1 MIEQSRLHRDCM
13 KTRGIYPLFTIFAL
27 TLMFLASVCLA
38 QSANIEVFRDSV
50 IGEVSPYLFGSGD
63 EMSENFSQE
72 GVDSLV
78 SFIGIPLLRMGG
90 ISAEYLDW
98 EANDYNGLWHI
109 DVDTLMIIDTLDFS
123 IDSLLQFCERVGV
136 EPILTVNFQINNPA
150 NAARMVEYCNGDIGT
165 PMGAVRAA
173 RGHPEPYNVVRW
185 CIGNEPDISSAV
197 LSTPWGDWT
206 FYRHFGIPFEDWSL
220 TDSSFVSVADYSA
233 LVGVYIDSMRA
244 HSPIPLKIGGLS
256 LAGDLSWISTV
267 IGENNDKIDWLDIH
281 YYPCWGDTAD
291 TNYYRAW
298 LATPD
303 TGFFSLPFEDW
314 YRQVCDSV
322 EAYSGGYDIPVHIFE
337 FNSGIIMYY
346 DALWWNYLNGLFIAD
361 ILGHFMNVGV
371 PMSSVYCI
379 YDIDPPMAD
388 WWSGAIIRG
397 DTLSMRAA
405 CWVLKLYLDFFG
417 DTFINTTSDV
427 FGLNVYGSVRN
438 DDTLALV
445 VINKNLDSAYTATI
459 NLHGFV
465 SNDTMEI
472 WDITN
477 DTVLAA
483 PWNGT
488 KGIIYRGKY
497 SGDSTTF
504 TYTFPK
510 ASVTALLI
518 ASKSMGI
525 EENTSCKVE
534 NIRLEAYPN
543 PFNSSCAITVSYSA
557 GVAGNSVSTEGKQRN
572 EMTLKVYDLRGNV
585 VWEWSP
591 DRDNRHREMSP
602 ISRTFIWQ
610 PDKTSA
616 SGIYLIRAT
625 TQDGQTITKR
635 IVYLK

>member
-1 MIEQSRLHRDCM
+1 
-13 KTRGIYPLFTIFAL
+13 
-27 TLMFLASVCLA
+27 
-38 QSANIEVFRDSV
+38 
-50 IGEVSPYLFGSGD
+50 
-63 EMSENFSQE
+63 
-72 GVDSLV
+72 
-78 SFIGIPLLRMGG
+78 
-90 ISAEYLDW
+90 
-98 EANDYNGLWHI
+98 
-109 DVDTLMIIDTLDFS
+109 
-123 IDSLLQFCERVGV
+123 
-136 EPILTVNFQINNPA
+136 
-150 NAARMVEYCNGDIGT
+150 
-165 PMGAVRAA
+165 
-173 RGHPEPYNVVRW
+173 
-185 CIGNEPDISSAV
+185 
-197 LSTPWGDWT
+197 
-206 FYRHFGIPFEDWSL
+206 
-220 TDSSFVSVADYSA
+220 
-233 LVGVYIDSMRA
+233 
-244 HSPIPLKIGGLS
+244 
-256 LAGDLSWISTV
+256 
-267 IGENNDKIDWLDIH
+267 
-281 YYPCWGDTAD
+281 
-291 TNYYRAW
+291 
-298 LATPD
+298 
-303 TGFFSLPFEDW
+303 
-314 YRQVCDSV
+314 
-322 EAYSGGYDIPVHIFE
+322 
-337 FNSGIIMYY
+337 
-346 DALWWNYLNGLFIAD
+346 
-361 ILGHFMNVGV
+361 
-371 PMSSVYCI
+371 
-379 YDIDPPMAD
+379 
-388 WWSGAIIRG
+388 
-397 DTLSMRAA
+397 
-405 CWVLKLYLDFFG
+405 
-417 DTFINTTSDV
+417 
-427 FGLNVYGSVRN
+427 
-438 DDTLALV
+438 

-477 DTVLAA
+477 DTILAA

-543 PFNSSCAITVSYSA
+543 PVNSSCAITVSYSA

-625 TQDGQTITKR
+625 MHDGQTITKR